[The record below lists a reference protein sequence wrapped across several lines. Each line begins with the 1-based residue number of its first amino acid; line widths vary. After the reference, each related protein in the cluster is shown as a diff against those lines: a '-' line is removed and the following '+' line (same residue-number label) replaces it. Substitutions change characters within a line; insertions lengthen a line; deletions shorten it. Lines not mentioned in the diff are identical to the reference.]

1 MSQFS
6 NLLLHQKSDH
16 WINIPAIFLTFSSL
30 SETIA
35 ECQIEFDID
44 AVQYQVIEQN
54 QAFNLTPEIKTPH
67 VGQSFE
73 SDRPIHL
80 ELLLKPDLLPILL
93 DHAQT
98 EEEAAN
104 YLSKLSQQYSSLE
117 TNESLATVHPLLQT
131 ESWLCLSVKQQQESG
146 EVGFNT
152 FWHSIRPALLQ
163 NSETTSDQLAEGIV
177 NFVKEWTEA
186 NLAEATQNATAQF
199 LQGITETFEEL
210 IDRTVDNLPN
220 EEDTDGTLFDV
231 VAQFFED
238 DDWTFV
244 TLPDTHALRLSFRG
258 DRGQWNCYAQARE
271 EQQQIVFYSI
281 CPIAIPEHQR
291 MTVAE
296 FITRANYGMI
306 IGNFEL
312 DFEDGEVRYKTSLD
326 VEGGTLTSE
335 MIRQLV
341 YANVLTIDRYLPGLA
356 TIAEQNLN
364 AKEAIALVESEP

>member
-1 MSQFS
+1 MNQLSDLNFQ
-6 NLLLHQKSDH
+6 QKNGD
-16 WINIPAIFLTFSSL
+16 WINIPALSLKFFSL
-30 SETIA
+30 SEAIS
-35 ECQIEFDID
+35 ECQIEFEID
-44 AVQYQVIEQN
+44 ATQYQVIEQK

-80 ELLLKPDLLPILL
+80 ELLLKPDLLPTLL
-93 DHAQT
+93 VHAQT
-98 EEEAAN
+98 DEEAAN
-104 YLSKLSQQYSSLE
+104 YLSKLSQQYSSPE
-117 TNESLATVHPLLQT
+117 TDDSPATVHPLLQS
-131 ESWLCLSVKQQQESG
+131 ESWLCLSVKQQRESG

-163 NSETTSDQLAEGIV
+163 DPETTSDQLAEGIV
-177 NFVKEWTEA
+177 NSVKEWTEA
-186 NLAEATQNATAQF
+186 NLAEATQTATTQF
-199 LQGITETFEEL
+199 LQAITETFEDL
-210 IDRTVDNLPN
+210 IDRTVDNLPD

-231 VAQFFED
+231 VAQFFEN
-238 DDWTFV
+238 DDWTFA

-281 CPIAIPEHQR
+281 CPIALPEHQW

-312 DFEDGEVRYKTSLD
+312 DFEDGEVRYKTSID
-326 VEGGTLTSE
+326 IEGGTLTSE
-335 MIRQLV
+335 MVKQLV
-341 YANVLTIDRYLPGLA
+341 YVNVLTMDRYLPGIVA
-356 TIAEQNLN
+356 IAQQNLD